1 MKDTEIRQEIIKRRV
16 QEKLGIKD
24 DQRSK
29 KKS

>member
-1 MKDTEIRQEIIKRRV
+1 MTDTEVRNEIIKRRV

-24 DQRSK
+24 GSK